1 MILLQFKGDVIKGDS
16 IIDGHT
22 SWIAISSAQFGVGRG
37 ISSTTGG
44 SDRET
49 STPSFSEV
57 SLSKPTDCAS
67 TNLFAQAIYGMKVA
81 DTCTLDFIQTG
92 GADKSVQVYMQIILT
107 NPIISSY
114 SISSGGDRPSE
125 SFSINFTKI
134 VYKYTQFKTGGTPTK
149 SDDKGYDLTTG
160 KPDIT

>member
-22 SWIAISSAQFGVGRG
+22 DWIAISSVQFGVGRG

-57 SLSKPTDCAS
+57 SLGKPTDCAS

-92 GADKSVQVYMQIILT
+92 GTDKSVQIYMQIILT

-114 SISSGGDRPSE
+114 SVSSGGDRPSE
-125 SFSINFTKI
+125 SFSINFTKM
-134 VYKYTQFKTGGTPTK
+134 VYKYTQFKIGGTPTAA
-149 SDDKGYDLTTG
+149 DTKGYNLQTG